1 MGKECLNPPLKDLVL
16 VNFATKLRGI
26 FFASNVPVI
35 GNCFMFR
42 LRNLACSGLFNR
54 MFEPL
59 HEFHRN
65 LLLLSPT
72 LTRIIDRRGC
82 GDPAF
87 LVRTFPPCLHK
98 KKAGIPTF
106 RALTRADAN
115 AVNRSFPISGVVL

>member
-26 FFASNVPVI
+26 LIASNVPVI

-59 HEFHRN
+59 QAFHRN
-65 LLLLSPT
+65 LLFLSPT
-72 LTRIIDRRGC
+72 LTQIIDRRGC
-82 GDPAF
+82 GNPAF
-87 LVRTFPPCLHK
+87 LVRTFPTMFTQAK
-98 KKAGIPTF
+98 K
-106 RALTRADAN
+106 L
-115 AVNRSFPISGVVL
+115 